1 MQRPTSVTVFSILNI
16 VFAALGFFGT
26 IGSLVMLTAL
36 AHDTNNPMIQII
48 RDNPGYALYLKVSA
62 LLGMAVSLA
71 LLAAGIGLWLLQPW
85 GRLLSVAYGIFG
97 VISVP
102 INSVLT
108 YLFVTRPL
116 MEQMMQQQ
124 HNDAAATGAAVG
136 GMVGGLIG
144 GCFGMIYPILLLVF
158 MFRPNVV
165 AAFKAPE
172 AGVVPPEN
180 QP

>member
-1 MQRPTSVTVFSILNI
+1 MQRPTAVTVFSILNM

-26 IGSLVMLTAL
+26 IGSLVMLAAL
-36 AHDTNNPMIQII
+36 AHDTNNPMMEII
-48 RDNPGYALYLKVSA
+48 RDNPGYAMYMKVSA
-62 LLGMAVSLA
+62 LLGMAVGLA

-85 GRLLSVAYGIFG
+85 GRLLSIAYGILA
-97 VISVP
+97 VISIPV
-102 INSVLT
+102 NSVVS

-116 MEQMMQQQ
+116 MEQMMQH
-124 HNDAAATGAAVG
+124 HNNTAATSAAVG

-158 MFRPNVV
+158 MFRPNVA

-172 AGVVPPEN
+172 AGVVPPDR
-180 QP
+180 

>member
-1 MQRPTSVTVFSILNI
+1 MQRPTSVTVFSILNM

-26 IGSLVMLTAL
+26 IGSLVMLAAL

-48 RDNPGYALYLKVSA
+48 RDNPGYAAYLKVSA
-62 LLGMAVSLA
+62 LLGVLVSLA
-71 LLAAGIGLWLLQPW
+71 LLAAGIGLWLLKPW
-85 GRLLSVAYGIFG
+85 GRVLSIAYGIFA

-102 INSVLT
+102 INSVLS

-116 MEQMMQQQ
+116 MEQMMQHQQ

-136 GMVGGLIG
+136 GAVGGLIG

-158 MFRPNVV
+158 MFRPNVA

-172 AGVVPPEN
+172 AGVVPPN
-180 QP
+180 M